1 MLIGVIHSR
10 VSERDV
16 GLPGGSR
23 LGQAWVIMS
32 GEAGNTHTE
41 LEIGRTL
48 RLTREKRGL
57 SLQQVEEATKIR
69 SRYLR
74 DLENE
79 NFDVLPAVYM
89 LGSLKTYA
97 GNLGLDG
104 AAMAAELKRRQRL
117 PQAEQDEAREM
128 PPAREPRGFLESLGS
143 LFGIETAEDEAGMV
157 AGPVRSTGLYMGLA
171 VVLIVVF
178 ATYLAPSFGKEGR
191 PSVAQV
197 REPKISH
204 SPSMLAR
211 ASDVLVD
218 EPYNEG
224 GNVDYQSERQAHT
237 RTRETET
244 DDRTQ
249 AIAGIRVT
257 RPPETAQAPPSPATS
272 FESEPASAPAKAP
285 ASAPPPSTISAPAPE
300 RNTPAPTRIRTEPV
314 AQEVPDDE
322 GGEVAAAPATPP
334 ARVSGSPRTHER
346 PADAVDALRLG
357 KGIYSQGPQLGREV
371 QRIRIVTSREAS
383 QSSSVQEQQLYQP

>member
-48 RLTREKRGL
+48 RLAREKRGL

-157 AGPVRSTGLYMGLA
+157 AGPVRSTGLYVGLA

-197 REPKISH
+197 REPKISQ

-224 GNVDYQSERQAHT
+224 GNVDFQSEKQAHI
-237 RTRETET
+237 RTREAEN
-244 DDRTQ
+244 DE
-249 AIAGIRVT
+249 IAEAVT
-257 RPPETAQAPPSPATS
+257 GEQVNDPPETAQAPSTPATS
-272 FESEPASAPAKAP
+272 FAGGPTNAAANASANASPASTPA
-285 ASAPPPSTISAPAPE
+285 TT
-300 RNTPAPTRIRTEPV
+300 RPAPTRVRPE
-314 AQEVPDDE
+314 
-322 GGEVAAAPATPP
+322 PATREEPP
-334 ARVSGSPRTHER
+334 NDAGNVIAVPATLSARGPGNLRVSDVTSVGTP
-346 PADAVDALRLG
+346 RLG
-357 KGIYSQGPQLGREV
+357 NTISEQDHPQV
-371 QRIRIVTSREAS
+371 QESRNVRIVTSQETSRGS
-383 QSSSVQEQQLYQP
+383 TVQERHLYQR